1 MVATAAAIA
10 GIVGTGISAG
20 KALFSGGGTA
30 QNRQYE
36 LMLKQLEDSNA
47 NRTNAQIQGANIN
60 RLATAG
66 YDDGQGG
73 GMYYDPATG
82 TWHSKLGAQ
91 QQAVQDAADR
101 ASIDRNTLDMQQA
114 RQANMRSDRNAIAA
128 QPMIDAARR
137 RMEGFRPIDAEG
149 LTSDLTARA
158 VDANNQAY
166 TPMRQDL
173 LRTITRTG
181 SGGGDL
187 VNNLGQG
194 QAGDLR
200 RAMLEARIQGLSSVD
215 QINNQR
221 RQGLASDLQT
231 ATAAGTPN
239 FQYPG
244 ITPSTNNKDLLAAMG
259 TRANSAGYTSA
270 LGLNA
275 VNAAQGTA
283 NTASGNVKV
292 PESFAGIDSLAS
304 GFDQLSK
311 GLNSDT
317 AKGLYA
323 KLFGGKSF
331 DPAGG
336 LSTTW
341 GTSGTGLGDQKY
353 NFGGQTFNP
362 GGVF

>member
-1 MVATAAAIA
+1 MALATAAAIA
-10 GIVGTGISAG
+10 GIVGTGVSVG
-20 KALFSGGGTA
+20 KSLFGGGGSA

-36 LMLKQLEDSNA
+36 LMLRQLEDSNA
-47 NRTNAQIQGANIN
+47 NRTAAQIAGANIN
-60 RLATAG
+60 KLATAG

-82 TWHSKLGAQ
+82 TWHTTLGPQA
-91 QQAVQDAADR
+91 QAVQEAADR
-101 ASIDRNTLDMQQA
+101 ASVDRNTLDMQQA
-114 RQANMRSDRNAIAA
+114 RQANMRSDRNAVAA

-149 LTSDLTARA
+149 LTSDLATRA

-166 TPMRQDL
+166 TPARQDL

-187 VNNLGQG
+187 LGNLEQS

-200 RAMLEARIQGLSSVD
+200 RALMEARIQGLTGVD
-215 QINNQR
+215 QINNTR
-221 RQGLASDLQT
+221 RAGLASDLQT

-244 ITPSTNNKDLLAAMG
+244 ITPSTNNKDLLAAL
-259 TRANSAGYTSA
+259 TSRANASGYTSA

-275 VNAAQGTA
+275 VNSAQSTA
-283 NTASGNVKV
+283 NTAAGNVKV
-292 PESFAGIDSLAS
+292 PGSFEGLDAIS
-304 GFDQLSK
+304 GGMDQLSN
-311 GLNSDT
+311 LLSSD
-317 AKGLYA
+317 KLK
-323 KLFGGKSF
+323 KLFGGSSSWN
-331 DPAGG
+331 PAGG
-336 LSTTW
+336 LNSTP
-341 GTSGTGLGDQKY
+341 GTSPGFGDQR
-353 NFGGQTFNP
+353 FNS

>member
-10 GIVGTGISAG
+10 GIIGTGVGVG
-20 KALFSGGGTA
+20 KSLFGGGSQDQTK
-30 QNRQYE
+30 QYE
-36 LMLKQLEDSNA
+36 LMLRQLEDSNA
-47 NRTNAQIQGANIN
+47 NRTASQIQGANIN

-73 GMYYDPATG
+73 GMFYDPATG
-82 TWHSKLGAQ
+82 TWHSKLGPQ

-200 RAMLEARIQGLSSVD
+200 RAMMEARINGLTGVD

-275 VNAAQGTA
+275 INAAQKTA
-283 NTASGNVKV
+283 NDVSGNVKV
-292 PESFAGIDSLAS
+292 PNSLAGLNDIES
-304 GFDQLSK
+304 GFKQIS
-311 GLNSDT
+311 GLLKTDDIKN
-317 AKGLYA
+317 
-323 KLFGGKSF
+323 LFGGGTKWN
-331 DPAGG
+331 PAGG
-336 LSTTW
+336 LNTAE
-341 GTSGTGLGDQKY
+341 GTSPGFGDQRFKY
-353 NFGGQTFNP
+353 